1 MLMDSFEVENFRS
14 LKHLKLEKLARVNLL
29 VGKNNSGKTSVLEA
43 LYCLTGISTPI
54 WFETITRE
62 RELSL
67 INADFLQLFYRMD
80 SIGMVKLR
88 SEYWSQPAPESYRTW
103 LQVTLQ
109 TKYSLTQEIID
120 ETEWNSD
127 ESPQRTTRSEALAIE
142 LQTDAMTNPANY
154 ELSLKE
160 GRNFPRLNLQEIQS
174 GSLQVAKN
182 IRSAGPF
189 RSRVAYVSSHPRLR
203 NASSA
208 IEQLK
213 IVKADDELVIVLR
226 QVDSR
231 IERIELVG
239 GGIYFNLGAE
249 FPKLLPAS
257 LMGEGIQRLLLIVS
271 RIISRPNGLVLI
283 DELDNGL
290 HYSVLRILWKAILY
304 AARKHDVQI
313 IATTHSAEALRHLTW
328 VLDDEENANF
338 RDDVAAYTLIRAD
351 DDTVRTYRHDYEQLD
366 YALDHGLEVR
376 N

>member
-43 LYCLTGISTPI
+43 LYCSTGISTPI

-67 INADFLQLFYRMD
+67 LSANFLQLFYRMD
-80 SIGMVKLR
+80 SAESIKLR
-88 SEYWSQPAPESYRTW
+88 LEYWSHPSPESYRMW
-103 LQVTLQ
+103 LNITLQ
-109 TKYSLTQEIID
+109 TKYSTTQENID
-120 ETEWNSD
+120 ESEWNS
-127 ESPQRTTRSEALAIE
+127 EELSQQTARSEALFIE
-142 LQTDAMTNPANY
+142 LQTDAMSNSAYY

-174 GSLQVAKN
+174 NSLQVVRSM
-182 IRSAGPF
+182 RSAGLF
-189 RSRVAYVSSHPRLR
+189 RSRVSYVSSHPRLR
-203 NASSA
+203 NSSSS

-213 IVKADDELVIVLR
+213 IVKADDELVDVLR

-239 GGIYFNLGAE
+239 GEIYFNLGPD

-271 RIISRPNGLVLI
+271 RIISRANGLVLI

-313 IATTHSAEALRHLTW
+313 ITTTHSAEALRHLTW
-328 VLDDEENANF
+328 VLDDEENASY

-351 DDTVRTYRHDYEQLD
+351 DDTVRSYRHDYGQLE
-366 YALDHGLEVR
+366 YALEHGIEVR

>member
-1 MLMDSFEVENFRS
+1 MLMESFEVENFRS

-67 INADFLQLFYRMD
+67 LNADFLQLFYRLD
-80 SIGMVKLR
+80 SAGSIKLT
-88 SEYWSQPAPESYRTW
+88 A
-103 LQVTLQ
+103 
-109 TKYSLTQEIID
+109 KYSENPSADLYKMWLKVALLTKGSISRQGAE
-120 ETEWNSD
+120 ELEWNSE
-127 ESPQRTTRSEALAIE
+127 ESFHRATRGESLAIE
-142 LQTDAMTNPANY
+142 LRTDSMSNPAYY
-154 ELSLKE
+154 ELTPME
-160 GRNFPRLNLQEIQS
+160 GRGLRRFNLQEIQP
-174 GSLQVAKN
+174 GSSEVAGG
-182 IRSAGPF
+182 IRNKRVY

-203 NASSA
+203 NSSSS

-213 IVKADDELVIVLR
+213 IIKADSELVDVLR
-226 QVDSR
+226 QIDSR

-239 GGIYFNLGAE
+239 GGVYFDLGSD
-249 FPKLLPAS
+249 FPNLLPAN

-271 RIISRPNGLVLI
+271 IIISRAGGFILI

-290 HYSVLRILWKAILY
+290 HYSALRILWKAILY

-328 VLDDEENANF
+328 VLDDEKDTSY

-351 DDTVRTYRHDYEQLD
+351 DDTVRSYRHDYGQLE
-366 YALDHGLEVR
+366 YALEHGIEVR